1 MTQITMR
8 KMAHAQ
14 DPADVIRAEVGNLD
28 NVDVFHNQIL
38 VGIYTR
44 PEKTAGGIILSEST
58 KKEDVHQGVVGL
70 VLKVGPMAF
79 VDDGTTKFHG
89 QSVKAGEW
97 VVYRTSDTHK
107 VAINGVVCR
116 LLEDS
121 LVKLRVPHPD
131 VVY

>member
-1 MTQITMR
+1 MTQINIR
-8 KMAHAQ
+8 KMAHEQ
-14 DPADVIRAEVGNLD
+14 DPAQVIRAEVGGLD
-28 NVDVFHNQIL
+28 NIDVYHNQIL

-89 QSVKAGEW
+89 QSVKPGDW
-97 VVYRTSDTHK
+97 IVYRTSDTHK